1 MGDKQESGAK
11 TAIARRIVGQMHLT
25 IRPSP
30 RFALTPP
37 LGPIT
42 LAPTHLHEQGMLEP
56 NAPTKGGVRCHIRK
70 LS

>member
-1 MGDKQESGAK
+1 MP
-11 TAIARRIVGQMHLT
+11 TLT
-25 IRPSP
+25 NHPSP

-42 LAPTHLHEQGMLEP
+42 LAPTHLHEKGLLEP
-56 NAPTKGGVRCHIRK
+56 NTPTKGGVRCHIRK